1 MQLIYDRQPRRLQPR
16 CTNSLSTV
24 TDSDKAHPTRQAL
37 IATVKRLLETK
48 DEQDLTVGEILV
60 ESGVSTGSL
69 YHHFADVQDL
79 IDRTI
84 IAQCAEITD
93 RNIVAIE
100 QLTSAATDKQSL
112 SVLLRRYLTVVV
124 GPSQRAERAVRT
136 RALARATSNETF
148 RKLLAEENARVFAA
162 VAEFVKV
169 LQARKIVNRDVDPM
183 AVAVFA
189 MAYTIGVVV
198 NDLAI
203 EPVDHADMVALIASF
218 YDNVVIAD

>member
-1 MQLIYDRQPRRLQPR
+1 M
-16 CTNSLSTV
+16 STV
-24 TDSDKAHPTRQAL
+24 TDSDKAHPTHQAL
-37 IATVKRLLETK
+37 IATVRRLLETK
-48 DEQDLTVGEILV
+48 DDRDLTVEEILA

-69 YHHFADVQDL
+69 YHHFGDLQDL
-79 IDRTI
+79 IDQTI

-93 RNIVAIE
+93 HNIAAIE

-112 SVLLRRYLTVVV
+112 SALLRRYLTIVV

-136 RALARATSNETF
+136 RALARATSNERF
-148 RKLLAEENARVFAA
+148 RKLLAEENARVFAV

-169 LQARKIVNRDVDPM
+169 LQARGIVNRDVGPM

-198 NDLAI
+198 NDLAS
-203 EPVDHADMVALIASF
+203 EPVDHADLVALIASF
-218 YDNVVIAD
+218 YDNVLIAG